1 MLYPTL
7 KATVREGRIQ
17 LLDSVEL
24 PENAT
29 LLVTVLDESI
39 VENLSL
45 GEHLVVGLQNALMG
59 QFTEIN
65 SPKEL
70 ACHLDTVLSET

>member
-29 LLVTVLDESI
+29 LLVTILDESI

-45 GEHLVVGLQNALMG
+45 GEHLAVGLQNVLMG

-70 ACHLDTVLSET
+70 AYHLDTVLSET